1 MLNHQMKFSADK
13 YKVMHLVKAVP
24 AVVSFD
30 ITACSKEYDRGVIRG
45 SGEKNY

>member
-1 MLNHQMKFSADK
+1 MKRIVDK

-30 ITACSKEYDRGVIRG
+30 ITACSKEYDCGAIHG
-45 SGEKNY
+45 SREKHY